1 MRNVLI
7 VTFIASV
14 TTIEQAIA
22 QTASCAHTVPDLY
35 ESYKASVVG
44 SSASDDS
51 LRRVL
56 HAARGHVRS
65 LPDPL
70 SRLAG
75 MTAAKR
81 RNFSEIVVW
90 EDTDVMVLVAKP
102 HTLSHVLVVPKKATM
117 FLTDATPTVQRRL
130 ATVAGAAAAAFPRG
144 ASCGGGA
151 VIRISPPSGLQLRQ
165 LHVHVMVSPSPPAD
179 TVTFYREM
187 GARIAEIVE
196 RSS

>member
-7 VTFIASV
+7 ATCIASLA
-14 TTIEQAIA
+14 TIQQAVA
-22 QTASCAHTVPDLY
+22 QTMSCAISTPELY

-56 HAARGHVRS
+56 DAARSHVRS
-65 LPDPL
+65 LPDPFT
-70 SRLAG
+70 RLAG
-75 MTAAKR
+75 MTSAER
-81 RNFSEIVVW
+81 RNLNEIVVW
-90 EDTDVMVLVAKP
+90 EDADVMVIVDKP

-165 LHVHVMVSPSPPAD
+165 LHVHVMVSPGPRAD
-179 TVTFYREM
+179 TVPFYREM

-196 RSS
+196 RPS